1 MLRKLKGW
9 KTFIVNVCLYRII
22 SYLLLAAVGFGSLTK
37 PQGCLCSQSEQQQ
50 TLKNDYNGKLTA
62 KDYGRVSLLLLVDLT
77 EPDNCDK

>member
-1 MLRKLKGW
+1 MCSNLNLILFA
-9 KTFIVNVCLYRII
+9 TI
-22 SYLLLAAVGFGSLTK
+22 SFGLLTK

-50 TLKNDYNGKLTA
+50 TLKNDYNDKLTA